1 MNSIITQIFDTIGFN
16 FKIIDGSFSQINT
29 ISGYNPLISKHI
41 GYYIPYLARQTSSN
55 KNEVG
60 VAKVSYD
67 NNGQIIAVRHR
78 IVLSSNNNE
87 PENFIG
93 SNCEF
98 FIFANISNFNTGFN
112 NIIVKDKD
120 FIIEPIQSTFLVD
133 SSSQDIYTSLPPS
146 NLSENL
152 VIEIKSM
159 SRNNSVIIRDDIG
172 HIMTIL
178 KNNKNYIKFVC
189 DGNSWKI
196 LTENIVSN
204 SNFSIS
210 SLSSESDGNNP
221 PQMDFSIM
229 SEPTGDYQA
238 LQYNNNGALGSA
250 PIYLS
255 SGNNNSL
262 LFLGS
267 SVSGTARSIIPISGD
282 SPTIF
287 NNTKQNS
294 DFIVNGS
301 GNRNLFFSYDGRL
314 GLNIPSGSRPSTIFH
329 VVNTICQEGFRLENR
344 NACHPANMTLYHKPT
359 GVISNNDVVS
369 RINLSAKN
377 SAGNKIDYSQIE
389 SIAYSTDLTKGQ
401 LNIIVSSGSSAVKTL
416 QTNADSTILGYSGN
430 NITIQKDG
438 NTSLGYDN
446 NKIQFSSSSSTI
458 TSSGL
463 TVNSPTIT
471 LNASTIGLGSG
482 ADPALACAGTLT
494 VTKLV
499 SSDITMNSIAPS
511 SILVINSANKISA
524 ASGLSY
530 SNGTIRTSIPANKI
544 LSTTTYGAITG
555 IYDVDDY
562 FLTNQ
567 DITWNTYS
575 GRSASIALRQVTL
588 NETVPVAEFSVGDQI
603 SIVMSGS
610 TEYRDIASL
619 DISNGIISSMLLNQN
634 VTTNTIVPATILSVT
649 KGGYLLIKKNLSDVG
664 NISTATTNIISIRP
678 ETDTVFNTLKKDI
691 NFSVYGLGGSPAISV
706 KANVGRSTV
715 PSGTYHVFATQKPQ
729 CEPCEISYSATDIPP
744 FAIIVNSGGS
754 GVSSQNPS
762 VNFLNIASGTFSG
775 MVTSVGTNGLPSYY
789 GTYDQN
795 GNAAEWIEDS
805 ISSSTN
811 LSQFAAG
818 GSWKTGLD
826 NSIGVTGLRN
836 ITSFVRN
843 SGYENIGFRIAAQ
856 YGITDVANIS
866 AATGLNLE
874 FTNVTNVNNLPDET
888 NLYLYSDN
896 TYAAYGADDL
906 GVVAKNYRIGKYEVT
921 NSQYV
926 RFLNAVATDT
936 GNDRSLYDPA
946 MSSSSIGGITRTG
959 NPYFYSVKAN
969 MGNKPVVFVN
979 YLNSIKYMNWLHNGA
994 ILSVDNITYID
1005 STINNGAYDILD
1017 VGNNSYL
1024 INKNTYQKYWLP
1036 NINEWHK
1043 AAYFEPRTSLI
1054 STGSSSV
1061 MIKRDN
1067 PYPVSTGINAAGQP
1081 GTTFANLSV
1090 RGWLYADHIIIGDGT
1105 VLSPKNLAEF
1115 LPPGTFVNPDT
1126 EGDRD
1131 GAGDGDGG
1139 GGDGDGG
1146 GGDGDG
1152 GGGGGGGNTGVNT
1165 TNLTGDNRL
1174 TDAEIM
1180 AQILK
1185 ALFENRDRQGNSIG
1199 IFPPCI
1205 GRKTININTALCEDC
1220 EERNED
1226 TNNCTNFFADIKP
1239 T

>member
-1 MNSIITQIFDTIGFN
+1 M
-16 FKIIDGSFSQINT
+16 
-29 ISGYNPLISKHI
+29 
-41 GYYIPYLARQTSSN
+41 
-55 KNEVG
+55 
-60 VAKVSYD
+60 
-67 NNGQIIAVRHR
+67 
-78 IVLSSNNNE
+78 
-87 PENFIG
+87 
-93 SNCEF
+93 
-98 FIFANISNFNTGFN
+98 
-112 NIIVKDKD
+112 
-120 FIIEPIQSTFLVD
+120 D

-159 SRNNSVIIRDDIG
+159 SGNNSVIIRDDIG

-267 SVSGTARSIIPISGD
+267 SVSGTARTIIPISGD

-377 SAGNKIDYSQIE
+377 SVGNKIDYSQIE
-389 SIAYSTDLTKGQ
+389 SIAYSTDSTKGQ
-401 LNIIVSSGSSAVKTL
+401 LNIIVSSGSSGIKTL

-446 NKIQFSSSSSTI
+446 SKIQFSSSSSTI

-619 DISNGIISSMLLNQN
+619 DISDGIISSMLLNQN

-678 ETDTVFNTLKKDI
+678 ETDTVFNTLKKI
-691 NFSVYGLGGSPAISV
+691 LI
-706 KANVGRSTV
+706 
-715 PSGTYHVFATQKPQ
+715 
-729 CEPCEISYSATDIPP
+729 
-744 FAIIVNSGGS
+744 
-754 GVSSQNPS
+754 
-762 VNFLNIASGTFSG
+762 FLF
-775 MVTSVGTNGLPSYY
+775 MVWVVV
-789 GTYDQN
+789 Q
-795 GNAAEWIEDS
+795 
-805 ISSSTN
+805 
-811 LSQFAAG
+811 
-818 GSWKTGLD
+818 
-826 NSIGVTGLRN
+826 
-836 ITSFVRN
+836 
-843 SGYENIGFRIAAQ
+843 Q
-856 YGITDVANIS
+856 Y
-866 AATGLNLE
+866 L
-874 FTNVTNVNNLPDET
+874 
-888 NLYLYSDN
+888 
-896 TYAAYGADDL
+896 
-906 GVVAKNYRIGKYEVT
+906 
-921 NSQYV
+921 
-926 RFLNAVATDT
+926 
-936 GNDRSLYDPA
+936 
-946 MSSSSIGGITRTG
+946 
-959 NPYFYSVKAN
+959 
-969 MGNKPVVFVN
+969 
-979 YLNSIKYMNWLHNGA
+979 
-994 ILSVDNITYID
+994 
-1005 STINNGAYDILD
+1005 
-1017 VGNNSYL
+1017 
-1024 INKNTYQKYWLP
+1024 
-1036 NINEWHK
+1036 
-1043 AAYFEPRTSLI
+1043 
-1054 STGSSSV
+1054 
-1061 MIKRDN
+1061 
-1067 PYPVSTGINAAGQP
+1067 
-1081 GTTFANLSV
+1081 
-1090 RGWLYADHIIIGDGT
+1090 
-1105 VLSPKNLAEF
+1105 
-1115 LPPGTFVNPDT
+1115 
-1126 EGDRD
+1126 
-1131 GAGDGDGG
+1131 
-1139 GGDGDGG
+1139 
-1146 GGDGDG
+1146 
-1152 GGGGGGGNTGVNT
+1152 
-1165 TNLTGDNRL
+1165 
-1174 TDAEIM
+1174 
-1180 AQILK
+1180 
-1185 ALFENRDRQGNSIG
+1185 
-1199 IFPPCI
+1199 
-1205 GRKTININTALCEDC
+1205 
-1220 EERNED
+1220 
-1226 TNNCTNFFADIKP
+1226 
-1239 T
+1239 

>member
-715 PSGTYHVFATQKPQ
+715 PSGTYHLFATQKPQ

-744 FAIIVNSGGS
+744 FAIIINSGGS
-754 GVSSQNPS
+754 GVSSQNAS

-805 ISSSTN
+805 ISISTN
-811 LSQFAAG
+811 LFQFAAG
-818 GSWKTGLD
+818 GSWKTSLD
-826 NSIGVTGLRN
+826 SSIGVTGLRN
-836 ITSFVRN
+836 ITSFARAD
-843 SGYENIGFRIAAQ
+843 GYENIGFRIASQ
-856 YGITDVANIS
+856 YGVTDIAHIS

-874 FTNVTNVNNLPDET
+874 FTNVTNVNNLPDRT
-888 NLYLYSDN
+888 NLYLYSDG
-896 TYAAYGADDL
+896 TYAAYEANQL

-959 NPYFYSVKAN
+959 TPYFYTVKAN
-969 MGNKPVVFVN
+969 MGDKPVVFVN
-979 YLNSIKYMNWLHNGA
+979 YLNSIRYINWLHNGA
-994 ILSVDNITYID
+994 ILSVDDIVYVDSIID
-1005 STINNGAYDILD
+1005 NGAYDIMD
-1017 VGNNSYL
+1017 GDQ
-1024 INKNTYQKYWLP
+1024 ITKNTYQKYWLP
-1036 NINEWHK
+1036 SLNEWHK

-1054 STGSSSV
+1054 STGSPSV

-1105 VLSPKNLAEF
+1105 VFSPKNLAEF
-1115 LPPGTFVNPDT
+1115 LPPGTFVNPNPPVSDPNDPDAPPPPPV
-1126 EGDRD
+1126 GDPPRV
-1131 GAGDGDGG
+1131 GD
-1139 GGDGDGG
+1139 
-1146 GGDGDG
+1146 
-1152 GGGGGGGNTGVNT
+1152 TGVVLNPDLDVP
-1165 TNLTGDNRL
+1165 LTQ
-1174 TDAEIM
+1174 AELM
-1180 AQILK
+1180 ALILI
-1185 ALFENRDRQGNSIG
+1185 ALSQNRDRQGNSIG

-1226 TNNCTNFFADIKP
+1226 TNNCTNFFADITP

>member
-1 MNSIITQIFDTIGFN
+1 
-16 FKIIDGSFSQINT
+16 
-29 ISGYNPLISKHI
+29 
-41 GYYIPYLARQTSSN
+41 
-55 KNEVG
+55 
-60 VAKVSYD
+60 
-67 NNGQIIAVRHR
+67 
-78 IVLSSNNNE
+78 
-87 PENFIG
+87 
-93 SNCEF
+93 
-98 FIFANISNFNTGFN
+98 
-112 NIIVKDKD
+112 
-120 FIIEPIQSTFLVD
+120 
-133 SSSQDIYTSLPPS
+133 
-146 NLSENL
+146 
-152 VIEIKSM
+152 
-159 SRNNSVIIRDDIG
+159 
-172 HIMTIL
+172 
-178 KNNKNYIKFVC
+178 
-189 DGNSWKI
+189 
-196 LTENIVSN
+196 
-204 SNFSIS
+204 
-210 SLSSESDGNNP
+210 
-221 PQMDFSIM
+221 
-229 SEPTGDYQA
+229 
-238 LQYNNNGALGSA
+238 
-250 PIYLS
+250 
-255 SGNNNSL
+255 
-262 LFLGS
+262 
-267 SVSGTARSIIPISGD
+267 
-282 SPTIF
+282 
-287 NNTKQNS
+287 
-294 DFIVNGS
+294 
-301 GNRNLFFSYDGRL
+301 
-314 GLNIPSGSRPSTIFH
+314 
-329 VVNTICQEGFRLENR
+329 
-344 NACHPANMTLYHKPT
+344 
-359 GVISNNDVVS
+359 
-369 RINLSAKN
+369 
-377 SAGNKIDYSQIE
+377 
-389 SIAYSTDLTKGQ
+389 
-401 LNIIVSSGSSAVKTL
+401 
-416 QTNADSTILGYSGN
+416 
-430 NITIQKDG
+430 
-438 NTSLGYDN
+438 
-446 NKIQFSSSSSTI
+446 
-458 TSSGL
+458 
-463 TVNSPTIT
+463 
-471 LNASTIGLGSG
+471 
-482 ADPALACAGTLT
+482 
-494 VTKLV
+494 
-499 SSDITMNSIAPS
+499 MNSIAPS

-649 KGGYLLIKKNLSDVG
+649 KGGYLLIKKNLSDVR
-664 NISTATTNIISIRP
+664 NISSATTNIISIRP

-744 FAIIVNSGGS
+744 FAIIINSGGS
-754 GVSSQNPS
+754 GVSSQNAS

-805 ISSSTN
+805 ISISTN
-811 LSQFAAG
+811 LFQFAAG
-818 GSWKTGLD
+818 GSWKTSLD
-826 NSIGVTGLRN
+826 SSIGVTGLRN
-836 ITSFVRN
+836 ITSFARAD
-843 SGYENIGFRIAAQ
+843 GYENIGFRIASQ
-856 YGITDVANIS
+856 YGVTDIAHIS

-896 TYAAYGADDL
+896 TYAAYGADNL

-994 ILSVDNITYID
+994 ILSVDNIVYVDSIID
-1005 STINNGAYDILD
+1005 NGAYDIMD
-1017 VGNNSYL
+1017 GDQ
-1024 INKNTYQKYWLP
+1024 ITKNTYQKYWLP
-1036 NINEWHK
+1036 SLNEWHK

-1115 LPPGTFVNPDT
+1115 LPSGTFVNTNRNTVVDTDT
-1126 EGDRD
+1126 EMDEVVEQTDQIVVGD
-1131 GAGDGDGG
+1131 
-1139 GGDGDGG
+1139 
-1146 GGDGDG
+1146 
-1152 GGGGGGGNTGVNT
+1152 TGVNT
-1165 TNLTGDNRL
+1165 TKLTGDNRL

-1180 AQILK
+1180 AQILI

>member
-159 SRNNSVIIRDDIG
+159 SGNNSVIIRDDIG

-401 LNIIVSSGSSAVKTL
+401 LNIIVSSGSSGIKTL

-430 NITIQKDG
+430 NITIQKNG

-446 NKIQFSSSSSTI
+446 SKIQFSSSSSTI

-619 DISNGIISSMLLNQN
+619 DISDGIISSMLLNQN

-754 GVSSQNPS
+754 GVSSQNAS
-762 VNFLNIASGTFSG
+762 ANFLNIASGTFSG

-856 YGITDVANIS
+856 YGITDIAHIS

-896 TYAAYGADDL
+896 TYAAYGADNL

-994 ILSVDNITYID
+994 ILSVDNIPYID

-1090 RGWLYADHIIIGDGT
+1090 RGWLYADHIVIGDGT

-1115 LPPGTFVNPDT
+1115 LPPGTFVNPNRPLDPEDPLPPLVVDVPGGPGVVIDPTLDVALT
-1126 EGDRD
+1126 EDELNSTII
-1131 GAGDGDGG
+1131 A
-1139 GGDGDGG
+1139 
-1146 GGDGDG
+1146 
-1152 GGGGGGGNTGVNT
+1152 VI
-1165 TNLTGDNRL
+1165 
-1174 TDAEIM
+1174 A
-1180 AQILK
+1180 
-1185 ALFENRDRQGNSIG
+1185 ENRDGQGNSLG

-1220 EERNED
+1220 QERNAD